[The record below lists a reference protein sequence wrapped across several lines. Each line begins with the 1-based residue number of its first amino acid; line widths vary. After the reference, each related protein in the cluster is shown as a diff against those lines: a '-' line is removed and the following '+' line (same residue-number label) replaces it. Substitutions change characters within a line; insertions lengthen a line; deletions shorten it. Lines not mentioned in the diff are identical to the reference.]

1 MFSFLCFL
9 CVARCRGLL
18 FFYNTAM
25 VMARSRRQKLMAHC
39 KPRPGKRDGV

>member
-1 MFSFLCFL
+1 MFSFL

-18 FFYNTAM
+18 FFFYNTAM

>member
-9 CVARCRGLL
+9 CCALPRFAV